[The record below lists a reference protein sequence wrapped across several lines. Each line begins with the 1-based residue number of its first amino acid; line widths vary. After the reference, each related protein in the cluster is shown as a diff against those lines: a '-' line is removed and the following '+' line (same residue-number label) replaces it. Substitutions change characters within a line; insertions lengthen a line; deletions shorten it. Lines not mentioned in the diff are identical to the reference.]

1 MPIKFGTDG
10 WRAVISDEFTFANV
24 RHVAKAIADYL
35 LETRAEAG
43 PKDGGMGYRSHPVG
57 EGTSSARGSVAI
69 GFDTRFLSDRY
80 AMEVAR
86 VMADAGL
93 TVYLTKSD
101 CPTPALA
108 YAIRHLEA
116 LGGIMI
122 TASHNPP
129 RYNGIKFKGPH
140 TGPAL
145 PEETQKI
152 ERILERNLAM
162 GDGQSLAA
170 GDGQSLAAGDG
181 QSLAAGDG
189 RATSPATQNWAL
201 SNLPRE
207 YPGIVRFDPMP
218 PYLAHVRTLIDFEA
232 LSASGLR
239 VVVDPMYGAGRGYI
253 AAFLREAG
261 CQVTQL
267 HGEMN
272 PGFGGIHPEPI
283 ERNLHDLMSTM
294 RSGQYDIGLATDGDA
309 DRIGAVDAQGNFVDP
324 HRIFSLILRHL
335 VEERGEHG
343 SIVKT
348 VSTTQLLNRL
358 SQHYGLPLHETPVGF
373 NQICAWFLK
382 EDVLMG
388 GEESGGMT
396 IKGHVLDGDGILM
409 GLLLAELLAYQRK
422 PKSGGRRLR
431 PRAPRQE
438 RGAEYRRNQGRPL
451 HEVIAALMEE
461 FGEFHYGRTDVHTR
475 AFDKKELTRKL
486 TTEAPQRLLSH
497 QVVRVNNSD
506 GVKYLLDDDSWL
518 LIRPSGTEPLLRIY
532 AEARSRADVPK
543 LLAAGAGLAGL
554 TCQGEPPATCEVKAA
569 STSARIAGPVSNPAV
584 FEAGGDST
592 DLNHQ
597 D

>member
-24 RHVAKAIADYL
+24 RHVAKAIADYVL
-35 LETRAEAG
+35 ETHPARAGQSTRGSAAPAAFASGQRPEGGETRA
-43 PKDGGMGYRSHPVG
+43 
-57 EGTSSARGSVAI
+57 VAI

-101 CPTPALA
+101 CPTPALG
-108 YAIRHLEA
+108 YAIRYLKA

-140 TGPAL
+140 TGPGM
-145 PEETQKI
+145 PEETQRI
-152 ERILERNLAM
+152 EQILERNLAL
-162 GDGQSLAA
+162 GGAGGGGNGTAPAA
-170 GDGQSLAAGDG
+170 
-181 QSLAAGDG
+181 
-189 RATSPATQNWAL
+189 QNWAL
-201 SNLPRE
+201 SRLPQE
-207 YPGIVRFDPMP
+207 YPGVVRFDPMP
-218 PYLAHVRTLIDFEA
+218 PYLAHVRKLIDFRA
-232 LSASGLR
+232 LCTSGLR
-239 VVVDPMYGAGRGYI
+239 VAVDPMYGAGRGYI

-261 CQVTQL
+261 CQVSQI

-294 RSGQYDIGLATDGDA
+294 RDGQYDIGLATDGDA

-335 VEERGEHG
+335 VNERQERG
-343 SIVKT
+343 SVVKS
-348 VSTTQLLNRL
+348 VSTTQLLNRM
-358 SQHYGLPLHETPVGF
+358 SQHYSLPLHETPVGF
-373 NQICAWFLK
+373 NHICAWFLK

-422 PKSGGRRLR
+422 P
-431 PRAPRQE
+431 
-438 RGAEYRRNQGRPL
+438 L
-451 HEVIAALMEE
+451 HEVINGLMQE
-461 FGEFHYGRTDVHTR
+461 FGEFYYGRNDVHTH
-475 AFDKKELTRKL
+475 AFDKKELTLRL
-486 TTEAPQRLLSH
+486 TKEAPQQLLSH
-497 QVVRVNNSD
+497 KVVQVNNSD

-532 AEARSRADVPK
+532 AEARTREEVPQ
-543 LLAAGAGLAGL
+543 LLAAGHSLAEGDGHSL
-554 TCQGEPPATCEVKAA
+554 ADLRSLPRGE
-569 STSARIAGPVSNPAV
+569 R
-584 FEAGGDST
+584 GDSASQERVDPHRSGT
-592 DLNHQ
+592 EYQ
-597 D
+597 

>member
-24 RHVAKAIADYL
+24 RHVARAIADYV
-35 LETRAEAG
+35 LETRAGESG
-43 PKDGGMGYRSHPVG
+43 PTRAPV
-57 EGTSSARGSVAI
+57 VV

-93 TVYLTKSD
+93 TVYLTQSD

-116 LGGIMI
+116 AGGIMI

-140 TGPAL
+140 TGPGL
-145 PEETQKI
+145 PEETQRI
-152 ERILERNLAM
+152 EQILERNLAR
-162 GDGQSLAA
+162 GNNGSAESA
-170 GDGQSLAAGDG
+170 G
-181 QSLAAGDG
+181 
-189 RATSPATQNWAL
+189 QNWAL

-207 YPGIVRFDPMP
+207 YPGIIRFDPMP
-218 PYLAHVRTLIDFEA
+218 AYLTHVRELVDFRS
-232 LSASGLR
+232 LSGCGLR

-261 CQVTQL
+261 CEVTQI

-283 ERNLHDLMSTM
+283 ERNLHDLQATM
-294 RSGQYDIGLATDGDA
+294 RSGQYDLGLATDGDA

-324 HRIFSLILRHL
+324 HRIFSLVLRHL
-335 VEERGEHG
+335 VEERGERG
-343 SIVKT
+343 SVIKS

-358 SQHYGLPLHETPVGF
+358 SQHYGLLLHETPVGF

-409 GLLLAELLAYQRK
+409 GLLLAELLAYKRSQQ
-422 PKSGGRRLR
+422 SCCM
-431 PRAPRQE
+431 
-438 RGAEYRRNQGRPL
+438 PL
-451 HEVIAALMEE
+451 HEVITALMAE
-461 FGEFHYGRTDVHTR
+461 FGEFHYGRNDVHTC
-475 AFDKKELTRKL
+475 AFDKKELTQRL
-486 TTEAPQRLLSH
+486 TRDAPQRLLSH

-532 AEARSRADVPK
+532 AEAHSHVEVPQ
-543 LLAAGAGLAGL
+543 LLAAGASLAGL
-554 TCQGEPPATCEVKAA
+554 TCQGDP
-569 STSARIAGPVSNPAV
+569 
-584 FEAGGDST
+584 
-592 DLNHQ
+592 NHP